1 MWRRRAWLLL
11 ALLALPGLS
20 FWRAGWSQAFVNV
33 PPCKHRQRV
42 GFRATSDVAED
53 LIAQVGDELE
63 GCTPLKK
70 ELEVVLN
77 AGRNFLR
84 DAEGG
89 QGIEKFKDLLE
100 WLQAQRA
107 RRSASAPFPQSL
119 GPLSVAALRKG
130 DQEIVLVGTP
140 HSVPGVAAVDNP
152 VPRAVRRLVKALKPD
167 LVAVELD
174 EDRGGRELENLP
186 AKLRG
191 RSTVL
196 LPPPSTSG
204 SPGLLE
210 AFGLGPQLRLDDA
223 LMEQIRARLGK
234 SQMSVKD
241 YIRAM
246 KTIFDKS
253 SEKCLAMN
261 VFALDEF
268 RAEAYG
274 DWGRDAGAAVQAAF
288 KAAAPVLLCDLPQE
302 WTFSKIIP
310 VYNDAWVSAKEK
322 RLAFLS
328 DLSEAMRFQEAEEA
342 IIREAVLAG
351 HGGDLSSLDYGLGLC
366 RPATG
371 LAEADTR
378 RLFLEERDSAMARA
392 VCEALDGRAQ
402 RVLGE
407 PREEI
412 LKGGSHAVLQVGCCH
427 VEGIVA
433 EMEKQGYEVADAPS
447 EGWPS
452 AKAKKPKV
460 GTSKK
465 KVVTRRTRQRG
476 ARGFS

>member
-1 MWRRRAWLLL
+1 
-11 ALLALPGLS
+11 
-20 FWRAGWSQAFVNV
+20 VNV
-33 PPCKHRQRV
+33 PPREHRQRV

-84 DAEGG
+84 DSEDG
-89 QGIEKFKDLLE
+89 QGIDKFKDLLE

-119 GPLSVAALRKG
+119 GPLSVAALHKG
-130 DQEIVLVGTP
+130 DKEIVLVGTP
-140 HSVPGVAAVDNP
+140 HSVPGVAAAENP

-186 AKLRG
+186 AKLQG

-196 LPPPSTSG
+196 LPPTLSG

-210 AFGLGPQLRLDDA
+210 AFGLFGGPQLRLDDA

-261 VFALDEF
+261 VFALDEL

-310 VYNDAWVSAKEK
+310 VYNDAWVRAKEK
-322 RLAFLS
+322 RLDFLS

-412 LKGGSHAVLQVGCCH
+412 LKGQAHAALRAVLQVGCCH

-433 EMEKQGYEVADAPS
+433 EMEKQGYEVADSPS
-447 EGWPS
+447 AGWPS
-452 AKAKKPKV
+452 AKAKKPKASDRQV
-460 GTSKK
+460 GTSTK
-465 KVVTRRTRQRG
+465 KVVTKRTKQRG
-476 ARGFS
+476 PRGFS

>member
-1 MWRRRAWLLL
+1 MVESWKTFQRSCEVAPRCCCHRPPPRDH
-11 ALLALPGLS
+11 PGS
-20 FWRAGWSQAFVNV
+20 SRSQA
-33 PPCKHRQRV
+33 C
-42 GFRATSDVAED
+42 A
-53 LIAQVGDELE
+53 AQ
-63 GCTPLKK
+63 C
-70 ELEVVLN
+70 
-77 AGRNFLR
+77 
-84 DAEGG
+84 
-89 QGIEKFKDLLE
+89 
-100 WLQAQRA
+100 
-107 RRSASAPFPQSL
+107 
-119 GPLSVAALRKG
+119 
-130 DQEIVLVGTP
+130 
-140 HSVPGVAAVDNP
+140 
-152 VPRAVRRLVKALKPD
+152 
-167 LVAVELD
+167 
-174 EDRGGRELENLP
+174 
-186 AKLRG
+186 
-191 RSTVL
+191 
-196 LPPPSTSG
+196 
-204 SPGLLE
+204 E

-261 VFALDEF
+261 VFALDEL

-310 VYNDAWVSAKEK
+310 VYNDAWVCAKEK

-407 PREEI
+407 KREEI
-412 LKGGSHAVLQVGCCH
+412 LKGGSRAVLQVGCCH

-460 GTSKK
+460 GASKK
-465 KVVTRRTRQRG
+465 KVVTRRQRR